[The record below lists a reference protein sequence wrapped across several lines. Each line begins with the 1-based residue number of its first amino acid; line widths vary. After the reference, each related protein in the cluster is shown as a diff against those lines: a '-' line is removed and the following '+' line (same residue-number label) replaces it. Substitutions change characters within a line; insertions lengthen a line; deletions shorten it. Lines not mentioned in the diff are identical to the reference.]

1 MADTQLASTDD
12 APDLRKNDVPA
23 EARENVR
30 EGKLAPRVFWPA
42 AIIMAVFIGLT
53 LAFPQKAKD
62 LFSALQ
68 SDVISYLGWYY
79 VAIVAFFVIFALYL
93 GFSRLGDIKI
103 GNDDEPEFSFMTWFA
118 FLFAA
123 GMGIGLVFYGGT
135 EPLMHFVTP
144 PPGVEGSE
152 AEVAQAA
159 MSRSFLH
166 WGLHP
171 WAIYVIVGL
180 AIAYSAHRL
189 KMPLSIRYA
198 LKPLLGDR
206 VKGAW
211 GDTIDVIA
219 LVGTLF
225 GVATSLGLGVMQ
237 IAAGLNYLDI
247 PAEGN
252 VWLVGIIVVLMGIT
266 LVSVVTGLEKGM
278 KILSNGNL
286 ILAAVVCIFVLIVG
300 PTIFLLREFIGNM
313 GNYLQNFVT
322 LTFDTMGFYGD
333 DGEKFQAAWTT
344 FYWGWWIS
352 WSPFVGMFIAR
363 VSKGRSVREFVTGV
377 LLVPAITS
385 FFWFSALGGT
395 ALHQEIFGN
404 NTLLESDGSVSAENA
419 LFRMFENLPGTWAL
433 TVGAVLLITIFFVTS
448 ADSGALVLGMIS
460 SNGSPEPKT
469 WIRVFWVAVVA
480 FTAIALIVVGGSD
493 SLSAIQTVAI
503 LTAIPFSVVM
513 LLMCASLYKAL
524 SYEIFV
530 RAQRRIAREEIARE
544 VHSDIQAGVD
554 RKVALAVDQAVEEA
568 VDAKVDA
575 KIDNAVDQAV
585 DQALDEVVEA
595 KVEQAVAE
603 SLTGNID
610 VVKRGDDTPWSSSE
624 K

>member
-352 WSPFVGMFIAR
+352 WSPFVGVFIAR
-363 VSKGRSVREFVTGV
+363 ISRGRTVREFIMGV
-377 LLVPAITS
+377 MLVPTLVTIL
-385 FFWFSALGGT
+385 WFTVMGGT
-395 ALHQEIFGN
+395 AIYK
-404 NTLLESDGSVSAENA
+404 SVFEGVNFLNAEGAIDKDLA
-419 LFRMFENLPGTWAL
+419 LFQVFETMPASS
-433 TVGAVLLITIFFVTS
+433 LLSGLAILLVTIFFVTS
-448 ADSGALVLGMIS
+448 ADSGAFVVDMIAHR
-460 SNGSPEPKT
+460 GDPEPPRGT
-469 WIRVFWVAVVA
+469 RIFWAV
-480 FTAIALIVVGGSD
+480 TSGAIPAALIGIAAYTGSGD
-493 SLSAIQTVAI
+493 ASGMSGLQALALIAA
-503 LTAIPFSVVM
+503 LPWSVVM
-513 LLMCASLYKAL
+513 IAMVVSMFRAL
-524 SYEIFV
+524 RHEV
-530 RAQRRIAREEIARE
+530 RMIERLELQIRRRE
-544 VHSDIQAGVD
+544 
-554 RKVALAVDQAVEEA
+554 LVEHVTEH
-568 VDAKVDA
+568 VT
-575 KIDNAVDQAV
+575 
-585 DQALDEVVEA
+585 DEVADRVYERVATETGQLELPAIDASEA
-595 KVEQAVAE
+595 APTEGAR
-603 SLTGNID
+603 
-610 VVKRGDDTPWSSSE
+610 KRGFLDQFTQRHKD
-624 K
+624 